1 MQFLENDDL
10 GKLILRLTLGVLL
23 LFHGLSKLLGDGGT
37 LSWIAQQLEG
47 MGIPGVVAY
56 GVYIGEII
64 APIMLILG
72 YQSRV
77 AGLIV
82 VGNMLFA
89 FAIAHMS
96 QLISLSS
103 SGGWALELQG
113 FYLATGLAVVFL
125 GSGRFAVQ
133 ED

>member
-1 MQFLENDDL
+1 VQFLENDDL

-64 APIMLILG
+64 APIMLVLG

-89 FAIAHMS
+89 FVIAHMN
-96 QLISLSS
+96 QWLTLAP
-103 SGGWALELQG
+103 SGGWGLELQA
-113 FYLATGLAVVFL
+113 FFLATGLAIVFL